1 MPRSPDQVDAF
12 VGARIA
18 QRRAALGLSQQGLA
32 ERLGISPQQIQ
43 KYEAGTNRVSVSRL
57 HRIATVLATSTAG
70 FFPPPA
76 PDAGSAGVA
85 TAPRKSGSD
94 AAESEWLTGLRFLSA
109 SVEGRAVATGFG
121 LIESREAR
129 RAVATIV
136 DALAAR

>member
-1 MPRSPDQVDAF
+1 MPKAPDQVDAF

-32 ERLGISPQQIQ
+32 DRLGISPQQIQ

-57 HRIATVLATSTAG
+57 HRIATVLAASTAG

-76 PDAGSAGVA
+76 PGRTSAPPPGPDIA
-85 TAPRKSGSD
+85 D
-94 AAESEWLTGLRFLSA
+94 DEWLTGVRFLTA

-129 RAVATIV
+129 RAIATLV
-136 DALAAR
+136 DALATR

>member
-1 MPRSPDQVDAF
+1 MPRSPDQIDAF

-32 ERLGISPQQIQ
+32 DRLGISPQQIQ

-57 HRIATVLATSTAG
+57 HRIATVLGAATAG

-76 PDAGSAGVA
+76 PAPGWAGPPGGTLGADAVEA
-85 TAPRKSGSD
+85 
-94 AAESEWLTGLRFLSA
+94 EWLTGLRFLTA
-109 SVEGRAVATGFG
+109 STEGRAVATGFG
-121 LIESREAR
+121 LIESRDAR

-136 DALAAR
+136 EALAAR

>member
-1 MPRSPDQVDAF
+1 MPKAPDQVDAF

-32 ERLGISPQQIQ
+32 DRLGISPQQIQ

-57 HRIATVLATSTAG
+57 HRIATVLAASTAG

-76 PDAGSAGVA
+76 PGRMSA
-85 TAPRKSGSD
+85 APPESD
-94 AAESEWLTGLRFLSA
+94 IADDEWLTGVRFLTA

-129 RAVATIV
+129 RAIATLV